1 MQQGVRQELIRVL
14 RQRFGEISEEVEA
27 RLEGESGE
35 KLENLMDSAIAVSSL
50 DEFVSILSI

>member
-1 MQQGVRQELIRVL
+1 MRQELIRVL